1 MLTFLT
7 ISSLLIVLEGKRY
20 PANFR
25 DTSHSPFINCGKTC
39 ADGGRLKTEFFK
51 AAASRLD
58 SFAARL
64 SAFALVG
71 KTRGER
77 RTNGAVDNAFLL
89 EIDNEGC

>member
-1 MLTFLT
+1 
-7 ISSLLIVLEGKRY
+7 
-20 PANFR
+20 
-25 DTSHSPFINCGKTC
+25 
-39 ADGGRLKTEFFK
+39 LKTEFFK